1 MTFDNWL
8 NEFKT
13 QYQSENH
20 ITEMMEKWIDNDNYI
35 KEINSQNL
43 PFKLGHNQFSG
54 MNRSE
59 FVQHIKENSEFGK
72 RVSKLNYKYIPED
85 NLPDQIDWVKAGA
98 VTPVKNQ
105 GKCGSCWTFSTTGA
119 LEGAY
124 FIKTGNLVSFSEQQ
138 LVDCDN
144 LRGGGRNHGCSGG
157 LMSRAFEWISDN
169 GGLCTEVDY
178 PYISEDGTKH
188 TCQTTCKVVEGSEII
203 DYIDIYPG
211 DEYSMMYSLTIN
223 PVSISI
229 DASGRNFQL
238 YKSGVLTSECG
249 IKLDHGV
256 LAVGYGSE
264 NGFNYYLV
272 KNSWGTSWGEGGYI
286 KLGRGPQYNDGSG
299 QCGMLLEGSYPI
311 LS

>member
-8 NEFKT
+8 NEFKL

-54 MNRSE
+54 MNRTE
-59 FVQHIKENSEFGK
+59 FVETIKENSEFGK

-85 NLPDQIDWVKAGA
+85 NLPDHVDWVKAGA
-98 VTPVKNQ
+98 VTPVKDQ
-105 GKCGSCWTFSTTGA
+105 GTCGSCWTFSTTGA

-144 LRGGGRNHGCSGG
+144 LRGGGRNHGCNGG
-157 LMSRAFEWISDN
+157 LMDRAFEWISDN
-169 GGLCTEVDY
+169 GGLCTEADY
-178 PYISEDGTKH
+178 PYVSEDGSKNV
-188 TCQTTCKVVEGSEII
+188 CQKICKVVEGSEII

-286 KLGRGPQYNDGSG
+286 KLGRGPEYNNGDG
-299 QCGMLLEGSYPI
+299 QCGILLEGSYPI
-311 LS
+311 LL